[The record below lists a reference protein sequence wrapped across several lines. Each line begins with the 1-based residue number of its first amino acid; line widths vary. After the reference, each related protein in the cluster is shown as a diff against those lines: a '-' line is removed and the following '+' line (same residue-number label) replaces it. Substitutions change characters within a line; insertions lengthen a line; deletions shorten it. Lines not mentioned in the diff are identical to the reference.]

1 MRTFYAITILAGV
14 LSLCSFQCRKDDSP
28 HSHVYK
34 GKSVLNAG
42 CGNFVI
48 QVLDAGFPAGKMDQQ
63 WRDPLADS
71 VYTNVFT
78 VSNVCDMIDAQLAT
92 GDVISFELADAPI
105 KKEGCVV
112 CFWYRPA
119 PPTSNIIKNV
129 HKLN

>member
-1 MRTFYAITILAGV
+1 MRTFFAITALAGL

-28 HSHVYK
+28 HVYK

-42 CGNFVI
+42 CGNLVI
-48 QVLDAGFPAGKMDQQ
+48 QVQDAGFPAGKMDQQ
-63 WRDPLADS
+63 WLDPLNDS

-78 VSNVCDMIDAQLAT
+78 DSNVCDVRDAHLTT
-92 GDVISFELADAPI
+92 GDVISFELADAPV
-105 KKEGCVV
+105 KEDGCIV

-119 PPTSNIIKNV
+119 PHTSNVIKNV